1 MMNLFDTVELM
12 LSDDYKDRF
21 RAEYMQTKYRYDR
34 LHDMVV
40 RYEAGTLDFKPT
52 CSIELLKQQKSAM
65 GQYLYSLEV
74 RAQVEHI
81 QL

>member
-1 MMNLFDTVELM
+1 MMNLCDTVEPM
-12 LSDDYKDRF
+12 LSDDYKEWF

>member
-1 MMNLFDTVELM
+1 MMNLRDTVEPM
-12 LSDDYKDRF
+12 LSDDYKERF

-40 RYEAGTLDFKPT
+40 RYEAGTINFKPT
-52 CSIELLKQQKSAM
+52 CSIDLLKQQKSAM

>member
-1 MMNLFDTVELM
+1 MMNLCDTVEPM
-12 LSDDYKDRF
+12 LSDDYKERF

-40 RYEAGTLDFKPT
+40 RYEAGTLNFKPT

>member
-1 MMNLFDTVELM
+1 MMNLCDTVEPM
-12 LSDDYKDRF
+12 LSNDYKERF

-40 RYEAGTLDFKPT
+40 RYEAGTLNFKPT

>member
-1 MMNLFDTVELM
+1 MMNLCDTVEPM
-12 LSDDYKDRF
+12 LSDDYKERF
-21 RAEYMQTKYRYDR
+21 RAEYMQTKYRYNR

-40 RYEAGTLDFKPT
+40 RYEAGTLNFKPT

>member
-1 MMNLFDTVELM
+1 MMNLCDTVEPM
-12 LSDDYKDRF
+12 LSDDYKERF

-74 RAQVEHI
+74 RAQVENI